1 MSLRPKRDASAP
13 SSRLNLVLRVGAAH
27 CLPCA
32 PTGKRYDNLKNAQ
45 DANTRQPGD
54 WDTCVI
60 CYSDLGGPPEDNPER
75 ARDVTVLEKTC
86 KHVFHIECL
95 REWVGTR
102 PSCPTCSIPID
113 ATELAE
119 IQVFPQVFDPLVE
132 ELCAASRSGDVDTV
146 VRLLAVPGIDLN
158 ARNGAG
164 ETALC
169 ASIGANRLAVMD
181 LLLAAPGIDVNARTR
196 LGWAPLEVA
205 GDTGGR
211 DAMERLLAAPGID
224 VHAKNERGWTAL
236 FFASRDGRPDVVA
249 LLLAAGIDVNAKSNY
264 DKTALMIA
272 SRDGK
277 AAAVEVLLAAPGIDV
292 NARDSKGG
300 TALMW
305 AAAVRDNTAV
315 VERLLAAPGIDVN
328 AKNNA
333 GYPALIEA
341 SHQG

>member
-1 MSLRPKRDASAP
+1 F
-13 SSRLNLVLRVGAAH
+13 VLRVGAAH

-45 DANTRQPGD
+45 DANTRRPGD
-54 WDTCVI
+54 WDTCAI
-60 CYSDLGGPPEDNPER
+60 CFSDLGGPPEDNPER
-75 ARDVTVLEKTC
+75 RSDVAVLEKTC

-102 PSCPTCSIPID
+102 PSCPTCSTPID
-113 ATELAE
+113 DAELAE
-119 IQVFPQVFDPLVE
+119 IQVFPEVFDPLVE

-158 ARNGAG
+158 ARNRAG

-211 DAMERLLAAPGID
+211 E
-224 VHAKNERGWTAL
+224 
-236 FFASRDGRPDVVA
+236 
-249 LLLAAGIDVNAKSNY
+249 
-264 DKTALMIA
+264 
-272 SRDGK
+272 
-277 AAAVEVLLAAPGIDV
+277 
-292 NARDSKGG
+292 
-300 TALMW
+300 
-305 AAAVRDNTAV
+305 
-315 VERLLAAPGIDVN
+315 
-328 AKNNA
+328 
-333 GYPALIEA
+333 
-341 SHQG
+341 